1 MATYSRNATGLK
13 GIINSA
19 SNNIYSLQISSENG
33 SSGSS
38 NALIVFGPNNYLTTY
53 PTDEEAGGDI
63 TSLFATASNDMDIY
77 FVKNTRK
84 YDFCQFPSSAGAG
97 TDEGGSSFTGA
108 SGFTEKLNAIIGNYT
123 KVNFIGLGVSGN
135 FGALE
140 QSMLVTANKLYN
152 VILTMNLYKI
162 PSNNVTAGTTK
173 TIDITAS
180 TKFNNAS
187 NYIFKGVSDF
197 AIGTGDIDGTDQT
210 IIEDSVIDDN
220 TLTTLNGYDN
230 VTVKGSLQN
239 ALPTLLKSFS

>member
-19 SNNIYSLQISSENG
+19 SNNIYSLQVSRENG

-38 NALIVFGPNNYLTTY
+38 NALIVFGTDNYLTTY

-63 TSLFATASNDMDIY
+63 TSLFATASNDMDIF

-84 YDFCQFPSSAGAG
+84 YDYCQFPSGGGAG
-97 TDEGGSSFTGA
+97 KDEAGSSFTGVG
-108 SGFTEKLNAIIGNYT
+108 GFTSKLNTIISSYT

-162 PSNNVTAGTTK
+162 PSSNVTAGATT
-173 TIDITAS
+173 TIDISAS

-197 AIGTGDIDGTDQT
+197 SIGTGDIDGTDQT
-210 IIEDSVIDDN
+210 IIEDSVIDDS

-230 VTVKGSLQN
+230 VTVQTDLQDE
-239 ALPTLLKSFS
+239 LPTLLKSFS

>member
-1 MATYSRNATGLK
+1 MATYNSRNASGLK

-19 SNNIYSLQISSENG
+19 SNNIYSLQING
-33 SSGSS
+33 NGSS
-38 NALIVFGPNNYLTTY
+38 NALIVFGTDKYLTTY

-63 TSLFATASNDMDIY
+63 TSLFANYNMDIY
-77 FVKNTRK
+77 FVKNTRE
-84 YDFCQFPSSAGAG
+84 YDFCQFPTGDGAG
-97 TDEGGSSFTGA
+97 KDEAGSSFTGVG
-108 SGFTEKLNAIIGNYT
+108 GFTSKLNTIISSYT

-162 PSNNVTAGTTK
+162 PSSNVTAGATT
-173 TIDITAS
+173 TIDISAS

-197 AIGTGDIDGTDQT
+197 ATGTGDIDSTDQT
-210 IIEDSVIDDN
+210 IIEDSVIDDS
-220 TLTTLNGYDN
+220 TLTTLNGYGN
-230 VTVKGSLQN
+230 VTVQTDLQN
-239 ALPTLLKSFS
+239 ELEELMRTFSSNG

>member
-38 NALIVFGPNNYLTTY
+38 NALIVFGTDNYLTTY

-77 FVKNTRK
+77 FVKNTRE
-84 YDFCQFPSSAGAG
+84 YDYCQFPSGGGAG
-97 TDEGGSSFTGA
+97 TNESNQSFTTV

-173 TIDITAS
+173 MIDISAS
-180 TKFNNAS
+180 SKFNNAS

-197 AIGTGDIDGTDQT
+197 ATGTGDISSTDQT
-210 IIEDSVIDDN
+210 IIEDSVIDDS
-220 TLTTLNGYDN
+220 TLTTLNGYAN
-230 VTVKGSLQN
+230 VTVQTDLQDE
-239 ALPTLLKSFS
+239 LPTLLKSFS